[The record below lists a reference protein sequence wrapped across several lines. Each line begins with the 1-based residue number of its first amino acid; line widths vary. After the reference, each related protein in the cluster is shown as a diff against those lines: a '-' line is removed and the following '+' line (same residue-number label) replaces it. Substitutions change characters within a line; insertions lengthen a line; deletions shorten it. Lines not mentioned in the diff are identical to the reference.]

1 MVIPTVLK
9 NIIEPFLHTSSHS
22 YVLPGLAFLVR
33 APRVSKS
40 SQLSTKFFV
49 DKTDVA
55 NDDIG
60 SLHSSWIGLKSN
72 RDLLLS
78 KLFQSG
84 EKLVSVALVPN

>member
-1 MVIPTVLK
+1 MFSASIVEKIIAPKTIYPTVMMVIPTVLK

-60 SLHSSWIGLKSN
+60 SLH
-72 RDLLLS
+72 
-78 KLFQSG
+78 
-84 EKLVSVALVPN
+84 